1 MLLMLQ
7 LTSIRCQFPD
17 ALSSDNIIV
26 TFQTLARE
34 KIPQQTLLGIRDL
47 LHDLM
52 SEPNQQNVQA

>member
-1 MLLMLQ
+1 MLQ
-7 LTSIRCQFPD
+7 LMSIRSQFPD
-17 ALSSDNIIV
+17 ALSRDNIIL

-34 KIPQQTLLGIRDL
+34 KISQQMLLGIRDL

>member
-1 MLLMLQ
+1 MLQ
-7 LTSIRCQFPD
+7 LMSIRSQFPD
-17 ALSSDNIIV
+17 ALSHDNIIL

-34 KIPQQTLLGIRDL
+34 KISHQMLLDIRDL

>member
-1 MLLMLQ
+1 MLQ
-7 LTSIRCQFPD
+7 LMSIRSQFPD
-17 ALSSDNIIV
+17 ALSRDNIIL

-34 KIPQQTLLGIRDL
+34 KIPQQMLLDIRDL